1 MAQQHSQPYQAQTQ
15 FGQQLQQQPLAGA
28 IGQRFQAS
36 VPQEVQAAVMDL
48 ERLETV
54 CEWTKSRATER
65 GLVRVAERADDI
77 ANIAHLEKKLLLRG
91 SPFAEPIGRAVQET
105 IRQGVQELQQH
116 VSDPEVQEAISQAR
130 QSLGSIE
137 QALGRL
143 QQFGQ
148 QPSVSQQGMTQ
159 VPPQQEMTQ
168 VPPQQGTA
176 QPETSQSQPQY

>member
-1 MAQQHSQPYQAQTQ
+1 MAQQYSQPYQAQTQ
-15 FGQQLQQQPLAGA
+15 FGQQLQQQPLGQA

-54 CEWTKSRATER
+54 CEWMKSRATER
-65 GLVRVAERADDI
+65 GRVRVAERADDI

-105 IRQGVQELQQH
+105 IQQGVQELQQH
-116 VSDPEVQEAISQAR
+116 VSDPEVQEAISQAQ

-148 QPSVSQQGMTQ
+148 QPPVSQQGMTQ
-159 VPPQQEMTQ
+159 VAPQQEAAQ
-168 VPPQQGTA
+168 GAPQQGMG
-176 QPETSQSQPQY
+176 QPGTTQSQPRY